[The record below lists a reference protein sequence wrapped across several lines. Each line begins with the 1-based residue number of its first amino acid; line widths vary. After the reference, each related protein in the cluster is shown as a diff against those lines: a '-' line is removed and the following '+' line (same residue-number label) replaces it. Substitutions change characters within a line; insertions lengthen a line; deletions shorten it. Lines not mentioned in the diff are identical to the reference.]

1 MKHTVNELKL
11 VNGTRG
17 LLINVPDASVMSFD
31 FQFRAGYYLVPKVK
45 WEAPHI
51 MEHMM
56 FGANARYEKARTFQ
70 AEFEKN
76 GAYANA
82 STSTYSVHY
91 LAECADFEW
100 DRILELIGLALGTPK
115 FVEHEFKSE
124 YGNVKDELAG
134 YLTNYFRELN
144 LKLQKQMGLLI
155 ETDQERLQLMSSVK
169 PLDIRSHYKTT
180 HFSDNMRFV
189 IAGQVKKREN
199 EIKKVVEDSFKL
211 KRGER
216 KELPFETPV
225 CLEKVFYIPNKT
237 VDSIHFILEI
247 MTPKRLGIEQRDA
260 LHLLNTMLTATL
272 HSLILGEARERGLV
286 YNMGSN
292 YSLANNFSSWW
303 FGGKVMK
310 QNSEALFNIMIKE
323 LQKVLRGEIKNS
335 DIEAAKQY
343 SLGRFQRGTQ
353 TVGALAGSYSGEY
366 FFNETIE
373 DYFKIPERI
382 KSVTKASIISV
393 AREIFAQNIWGLGIL
408 GNCGQTHV
416 EKLHKEISVLWK

>member
-1 MKHTVNELKL
+1 MKHTVSELKL
-11 VNGTRG
+11 ANGTKG
-17 LLINVPDASVMSFD
+17 LLIDVPGATVMSFD
-31 FQFRAGYYLVPKVK
+31 FQFRAGYYLVPRSK

-56 FGANARYEKARTFQ
+56 FGANSRYNKARTFQ

-100 DRILELIGLALGTPK
+100 NRVLELIGVSLGTPK
-115 FVEHEFKSE
+115 FIEHEFKAE

-155 ETDQERLQLMSSVK
+155 ETDQDRLKLMSSIKASDVRK
-169 PLDIRSHYKTT
+169 HYQAT
-180 HFSDNMRFV
+180 HHSDNMRFV
-189 IAGQVKKREN
+189 IAGQVKKRTAKIN
-199 EIKKVVEDSFKL
+199 NLIANQFDLS
-211 KRGER
+211 RGDR
-216 KELPFETPV
+216 KELPLETPI
-225 CLEKVFYIPNKT
+225 CLEKVYYIPNKT
-237 VDSIHFILEI
+237 VDSMHFILEI
-247 MTPKRLGIEQRDA
+247 MTTKRLDIQQRDA

-272 HSLILGEARERGLV
+272 HSLILGEARERGLA
-286 YNMGSN
+286 YSMGSN

-310 QNSEALFNIMIKE
+310 QNSEELFDIIVKE
-323 LQKVLRGEIKNS
+323 LQKVLQGKIKNS
-335 DIEAAKQY
+335 DIDSAKQY

-366 FFNETIE
+366 FLNETIE

-382 KSVTKASIISV
+382 KSVTKQSIV
-393 AREIFAQNIWGLGIL
+393 TTAREIFAENIWGLGIL
-408 GNCGQTHV
+408 GNCGKSHA
-416 EKLHKEISVLWK
+416 EKLHTKLAKLWR